1 MQYNFLT
8 KNTKKAYFK
17 LSVEKIY
24 CYYNGFSESAQCS
37 SSLLYLMSLHTD
49 LFQDSYL
56 EKNNKILLN
65 FCYEKWLKNFQAKT
79 LHNSGIFLHTG
90 WFQMAV
96 DIFDHM
102 LVKQKCEP
110 ATTCNNLQQPAIIC
124 SNLKEPWSIILNL
137 YDPQNTVVLL
147 NFVFLKIGSIDLC
160 EKGSNGS
167 TWYLFWPKK
176 AWITFCCAST
186 T

>member
-65 FCYEKWLKNFQAKT
+65 FCYEKWLKIFQVIMLFET
-79 LHNSGIFLHTG
+79 GIF
-90 WFQMAV
+90 
-96 DIFDHM
+96 
-102 LVKQKCEP
+102 
-110 ATTCNNLQQPAIIC
+110 
-124 SNLKEPWSIILNL
+124 
-137 YDPQNTVVLL
+137 
-147 NFVFLKIGSIDLC
+147 
-160 EKGSNGS
+160 
-167 TWYLFWPKK
+167 
-176 AWITFCCAST
+176 
-186 T
+186 